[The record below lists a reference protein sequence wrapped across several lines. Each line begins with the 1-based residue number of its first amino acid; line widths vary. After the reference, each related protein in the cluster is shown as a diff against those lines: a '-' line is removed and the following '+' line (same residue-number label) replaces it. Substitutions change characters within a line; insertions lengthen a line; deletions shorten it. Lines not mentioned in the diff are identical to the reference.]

1 MARAAAVALL
11 GFKGLWRAFGTYLGQ
26 ATNQQAEIAALGHV
40 EPAVLQNAVD
50 KIGVMEM
57 EDEQI
62 ESADLF

>member
-1 MARAAAVALL
+1 ML

-50 KIGVMEM
+50 KIGVIEP
-57 EDEQI
+57 EERGADEP
-62 ESADLF
+62 DLF